1 MLEKLTDEYACI
13 MECYSNGMHYERGMP
28 RFELAGTDFKHPCFQ
43 LVKKADITKV
53 ELKEEIPEEPLEE
66 EKEEIPE
73 EPLEEEKEEI
83 PVKPTSKKK
92 A

>member
-13 MECYSNGMHYERGMP
+13 MECYSNGKHYERGMP

-43 LVKKADITKV
+43 LVKKADIPKV
-53 ELKEEIPEEPLEE
+53 EPKEEIPEEPLEE
-66 EKEEIPE
+66 EKEV
-73 EPLEEEKEEI
+73 I